1 MDRTQFD
8 RWVFMVNVLGIVYD
22 PQTRQI
28 LIGKRE
34 NDPYIPELS
43 WTFPGWRPAYQEDL
57 EFYLKYEVQIKTGFD
72 VDVKKVIFAKT
83 YPEKREFLTIYYLCE
98 VVGGK
103 EDLGE
108 KFIEMKR
115 VKPTD
120 VQKHFTTSLH
130 PKLLE
135 YLKTLE

>member
-83 YPEKREFLTIYYLCE
+83 YPEKREFLAIYYLCE

-108 KFIEMKR
+108 KFIELKR

-120 VQKHFTTSLH
+120 VQKYFTTSLH

>member
-57 EFYLKYEVQIKTGFD
+57 EFYLKYEV
-72 VDVKKVIFAKT
+72 
-83 YPEKREFLTIYYLCE
+83 
-98 VVGGK
+98 
-103 EDLGE
+103 
-108 KFIEMKR
+108 
-115 VKPTD
+115 
-120 VQKHFTTSLH
+120 
-130 PKLLE
+130 
-135 YLKTLE
+135 